1 MTPIRLPRVVYRS
14 AASGSAAISSQAIA
28 TPGE

>member
-1 MTPIRLPRVVYRS
+1 MTPMRLPRAVKRS
-14 AASGSAAISSQAIA
+14 AASGSAAISSQAKA